1 MGASDRNRIVWAVA
15 IVLAAAAIVPVAG
28 GLAAATKQH
37 AVPQGLVGCWHRHV
51 PALPTGVP
59 AGVWLIAIKRRGP
72 LGAFLPGSTSCTASY
87 SDFTAPLSVVANR
100 LTIGPTSNAICPSNG
115 VYRWK
120 LSGNS
125 LTLAAVAD
133 KACGGIRVE
142 LFVGVWRRK

>member
-1 MGASDRNRIVWAVA
+1 MGASHRNRIVWAVA
-15 IVLAAAAIVPVAG
+15 LVLAAAAIVPVER
-28 GLAAATKQH
+28 GLAATTKQH
-37 AVPQGLVGCWHRHV
+37 VVPHGLVGCWHRHV

-72 LGAFLPGSTSCTASY
+72 LAAFLPGATSCGASA
-87 SDFTAPLSVVANR
+87 DWTAPLSVVANR
-100 LTIGPTSNAICPSNG
+100 LTIGPTSNSLCPSNG

-133 KACGGIRVE
+133 KACGGIRLE
-142 LFVGVWRRK
+142 LFVGVWKRK